1 MWNQDARST
10 GTGRPRARRNRISG
24 SFTRAWAWT
33 RKHVFRNRRMAN
45 IEFTTRVPS
54 TLSDESFSSWDDPIV
69 VRQSTTSEGRR
80 PQLPERREVTPRKRF
95 QDRKL
100 DHDHI
105 VRVTKA
111 LHDEMKKDTQEKR
124 IHAPEPHLTT
134 SEAPKTNAVLKDS

>member
-1 MWNQDARST
+1 MWNQGGRST

-24 SFTRAWAWT
+24 SITRVWAWT
-33 RKHVFRNRRMAN
+33 RKHVFRNRGMVH

-54 TLSDESFSSWDDPIV
+54 TLSDESFSSWDDPVV
-69 VRQSTTSEGRR
+69 VRQSTTSEGHH
-80 PQLPERREVTPRKRF
+80 PLPERREVTPRKRF

-111 LHDEMKKDTQEKR
+111 LHDEMKKNTQEKR
-124 IHAPEPHLTT
+124 IHAPEPHLPSDASKTT
-134 SEAPKTNAVLKDS
+134 ALKDS